1 MLGLMVVKIGGTLPY
16 LILSL
21 DVNSLFVAQSDA
33 GETEKRVAVQSPTTL
48 FSVLDMAEFVFF
60 EVFYSHYCHNCYKSF
75 SIHEN

>member
-33 GETEKRVAVQSPTTL
+33 GETKKRVAVSHRNSL
-48 FSVLDMAEFVFF
+48 FSFRNGRICLFLGRL
-60 EVFYSHYCHNCYKSF
+60 
-75 SIHEN
+75 